1 MVKTSSGK
9 DGYRSFTVVDASKF
23 GGCKTKFRGGKY
35 VSKSPSG
42 AAMKAF
48 SSFCRLKRIRGVCTL
63 FVTVKETT
71 RGSKGKLF
79 TYKLNRNRL
88 KVPIIRF
95 EGTPKE
101 YVVEYTR
108 KAKSVKVV
116 PACKKAGQSVGV
128 MKSKTRGTKRQ
139 MRPNNVRRLK
149 NKMNKSRK
157 NKNNNN
163 NNRRN

>member
-23 GGCKTKFRGGKY
+23 GGCKTKFKSGKY
-35 VSKSPSG
+35 VSKTPVG
-42 AAMKAF
+42 AAKKAF

-71 RGSKGKLF
+71 QGSNHKLY
-79 TYKLNRNRL
+79 TYKLNRHRL

-95 EGTPKE
+95 EGTNKE
-101 YVVEYTR
+101 YVNEYANR
-108 KAKSVKVV
+108 AKSVKVV
-116 PACKKAGQSVGV
+116 PGCKKAGQSVGV

-139 MRPNNVRRLK
+139 MRPNNVRKLK
-149 NKMNKSRK
+149 RKMNKSRK
-157 NKNNNN
+157 NNN